1 VFAEPA
7 SVASVTGAPATL
19 QQALDWYAS
28 GDDTRAARAFA
39 TLAEQGSPV
48 AMHNLAAML
57 LRGEVH
63 APAVGGA
70 EASEPQAS
78 RDARTAQVWW
88 LRAADLGFVTAM
100 YALGE
105 LHDGDRLGPPD
116 PGRALA
122 WYSMAAERGS
132 TDAQVWVAT
141 AYYLG
146 RGTARDPAQAL
157 SWYRRAAAGGDMG
170 AQYIVAA
177 MYEQGDGV
185 PVDLRLAR
193 YWYAAAADQGDLAA
207 PFKLQELDAKLGE
220 AGDRRGEGGP
230 ARSPEDNASDRRP

>member
-1 VFAEPA
+1 MAQPV
-7 SVASVTGAPATL
+7 GTL

-28 GDDTRAARAFA
+28 GDEARAARAFTA
-39 TLAEQGSPV
+39 LAEQGSPV

-57 LRGEVH
+57 LRGEIH
-63 APAVGGA
+63 APPGA
-70 EASEPQAS
+70 GATSEPQGL
-78 RDARTAQVWW
+78 RDALAAQVWW
-88 LRAADLGFVTAM
+88 LRAANRGFVTAM

-116 PGRALA
+116 AVQALF
-122 WYSMAAERGS
+122 WYTMAAEHGS

-141 AYYLG
+141 AHYLG
-146 RGTARDPAQAL
+146 RGSARDAPLAL
-157 SWYRRAAAGGDMG
+157 EWYRRAAAGGDVG

-207 PFKLQELDAKLGE
+207 PFKLKELDARLEEK
-220 AGDRRGEGGP
+220 
-230 ARSPEDNASDRRP
+230 